1 MIVVGLTGGIASG
14 KSTVACLFEE
24 LGARRIDADLLAR
37 EVLER
42 GSPGWEEA
50 VSRFG
55 REILLSDGRID
66 RKGLAVRIFRDAE
79 ERRALEAI
87 VHPRVREAVRRRL
100 AEIARAPD
108 AAIVLLEVPLL
119 FETGMDRD
127 CDRVIVVWLPENLQ
141 VERLAARDGLGR
153 EEAIRRIRTQ
163 MPLAEKCA
171 RADWVIDNSGTPA
184 ETRSR
189 VQEIYRRLTVADDRR
204 G

>member
-14 KSTVACLFEE
+14 KSTVARIFEE
-24 LGARRIDADLLAR
+24 LGARRIDADRLAR
-37 EVLER
+37 EALER
-42 GSPGWEEA
+42 GAPGWEEA
-50 VSRFG
+50 VCRFG
-55 REILLSDGRID
+55 RGILLADGRID
-66 RKGLAVRIFRDAE
+66 RKGLAARIFRDAE

-100 AEIARAPD
+100 AEIARSPD

-141 VERLAARDGLGR
+141 LERLAARDGLDR
-153 EEAIRRIRTQ
+153 EEAIRRIRAQ

-184 ETRSR
+184 ETRAR
-189 VQEIYRRLTVADDRR
+189 VQEIYRRLAAADGPR